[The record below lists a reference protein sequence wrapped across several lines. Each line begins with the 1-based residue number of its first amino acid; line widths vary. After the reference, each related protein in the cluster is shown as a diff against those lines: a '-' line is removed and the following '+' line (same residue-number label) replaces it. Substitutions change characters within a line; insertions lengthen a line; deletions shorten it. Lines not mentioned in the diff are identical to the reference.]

1 MSASSLEETA
11 RRAAELHAA
20 GDHERA
26 AALYER
32 MLETGA
38 GRADGHLG
46 LARLSYKQGQLDE
59 AARHLRSA
67 ADLRPVDA
75 GVLGELA
82 LVLRQL
88 GLTGEASV
96 SAARA
101 AQLAPDEVDF
111 HWLNGTLLLLNG
123 RYAEGWAAWARARML
138 EDAVGD
144 TSRYRPPRWDGQ
156 RLEGETVLLDA
167 GGNDIDAVQFSRYL
181 PALRARGVVPA
192 IACSEAAAGL
202 LSGLPGLLWLAAPG
216 EKRPPYDFTADF
228 DDLPRL
234 FETTPATVPP
244 PAGLGVN
251 PRQRRYWQEALAG
264 APSPRVAVAWSG
276 VEPWP
281 DGLRDLAGAH
291 FYTFLEPVPGMT
303 PLAGEPFA
311 LDAAAAM
318 LEEFE
323 MVVSDD
329 NPIGHLAGTLGRPC
343 WMMLSV
349 APDWRWLQARRDTPW
364 YPSMRLVRQ
373 ERAGDWDAPLAIVRR
388 EIERGLAR
396 NADRLAAA
404 EAALTEGQVRRAAAL
419 LSAGGQSW
427 RGDARMHR
435 LLGDLALAQD
445 RLEEAARAFHRAVAA
460 APGDA
465 GIHSAFA
472 GVLARLG
479 AHRDRERI
487 AARAVALDPASPEP
501 RLQHAHAL
509 EALGRADEALTVYTD
524 AHDLAPKDSATA
536 AALAAALLSRGNFD
550 AGLPL
555 LPTGP
560 LPPRGFQAI
569 AGADIIIDAVADD
582 IEALWLL
589 RYASLLESAARV
601 SVAVRPGLQRLVTG
615 QPGVDGV
622 LVAGQA
628 RPPDAL
634 TLPAAALPRLFG
646 TTLDTI
652 PANIP
657 YLLPNEMLARH
668 WRSRFARPARLRV
681 GIAWGDRGLLE
692 AMAPLFQTE
701 DAAFFSLETEAGS
714 RTLAALRSRAG
725 ITDISTRITDAAEL
739 AAAISALDMVIGP
752 DGPAVHVAGALG
764 VPAAVLLTR
773 PAHWRWLSGR
783 DDSPW
788 YPSSR
793 LFRQERLDD
802 WAAPVEELGA
812 VLRQAVFDAG

>member
-1 MSASSLEETA
+1 MNASSLEETA
-11 RRAAELHAA
+11 RRAAELLAA
-20 GDHERA
+20 GDRKPA

-32 MLETGA
+32 MLEAEA
-38 GRADGHLG
+38 GRAEGHLG
-46 LARLSYKQGQLDE
+46 LARLHYEEGQLDE

-67 ADLRPVDA
+67 ADLRPADA
-75 GVLGELA
+75 DVLGELA
-82 LVLRQL
+82 LVLRRL

-101 AQLAPDEVDF
+101 AQLAPENVEL

-123 RYAEGWAAWARARML
+123 RYAEGWAAWGRARAL
-138 EDAVGD
+138 DDATVD
-144 TSRYRPPRWDGQ
+144 IRRYRPPRWDGR
-156 RLEGETVLLDA
+156 RLDGETLLLDA

-181 PALRARGVVPA
+181 PAVRARGAVPA
-192 IACSEAAAGL
+192 VACSEAAAGL

-216 EKRPPYDFTADF
+216 ENRPPYDLMADF
-228 DDLPRL
+228 GDLPRL
-234 FETTPATVPP
+234 FETTPATVP
-244 PAGLGVN
+244 ATTSLGVN

-264 APSPRVAVAWSG
+264 APSPRIAVAWSG
-276 VEPWP
+276 AEPWP
-281 DGLRDLAGAH
+281 EGLRDLTGAH

-303 PLAGEPFA
+303 PLSEGPFA

-343 WMMLSV
+343 WMLLGV

-373 ERAGDWDAPLAIVRR
+373 ERAGDWSAALAIVRR

-404 EAALTEGQVRRAAAL
+404 EAALTDGQVRRAAAL
-419 LSAGGQSW
+419 LAASGQPW

-435 LLGDLALAQD
+435 LLGDLALAQG
-445 RLEEAARAFHRAVAA
+445 RLDDAARALHRAVAA

-465 GIHSAFA
+465 EAHCAFA
-472 GVLARLG
+472 KVLALIG

-487 AARAVALDPASPEP
+487 AARAAVLDPASPEP
-501 RLQHAHAL
+501 RLLHADAL
-509 EALGRADEALTVYTD
+509 EALGHADRALAVYCE
-524 AHDLAPKDSATA
+524 AHDLAPDDSATA
-536 AALAAALLSRGNFD
+536 AALASALLSRGNFD

-555 LPTGP
+555 LPAGP
-560 LPPRGFQAI
+560 LPLAGLQAI
-569 AGADIIIDAVADD
+569 EGADVVIDAGGDD
-582 IEALWLL
+582 VEAIWLL
-589 RYASLLESAARV
+589 RYAPLLESAGRV
-601 SVAVRPGLQRLVTG
+601 LAAVRPGLQRLVAG
-615 QPGVDGV
+615 QPGLDGV

-628 RPPDAL
+628 RPQGAV
-634 TLPAAALPRLFG
+634 TLPAAALLRLFG
-646 TTLDTI
+646 TTLETI
-652 PANIP
+652 PADIP
-657 YLLPNEMLARH
+657 YLAPNEMLARH

-681 GIAWGDRGLLE
+681 GVSWGGRALLE
-692 AMAPLFQTE
+692 AMAPLFRIE
-701 DAAFFSLETEAGS
+701 GAAFFSLETEAGS

-752 DGPAVHVAGALG
+752 DGPAVHLAGALG

-773 PAHWRWLSGR
+773 PAHWRWFSDR
-783 DDSPW
+783 KDSPW

-802 WAAPVEELGA
+802 WAAPVAELAG
-812 VLRQAVFDAG
+812 VLKQAVFDAD

>member
-1 MSASSLEETA
+1 MNASSLEETV
-11 RRAAELHAA
+11 RHAAELLAA

-32 MLETGA
+32 MLEMEA

-46 LARLSYKQGQLDE
+46 LARLHYGQGRQDE
-59 AARHLRSA
+59 AARHLRLA
-67 ADLRPVDA
+67 ADLRPSDA
-75 GVLGELA
+75 GILGELA
-82 LVLRQL
+82 LVLRQI

-101 AQLAPDEVDF
+101 AQLAPGDIDI

-123 RYAEGWAAWARARML
+123 RYAEGWAAWGRARAL
-138 EDAVGD
+138 EDTAGD
-144 TSRYRPPRWDGQ
+144 TSRYRPPRWEGR
-156 RLEGETVLLDA
+156 RLDGETLLVDA
-167 GGNDIDAVQFSRYL
+167 GENDVDAVQFSRYL
-181 PALRARGVVPA
+181 PALRARGAVPA

-202 LSGLPGLLWLAAPG
+202 LSELPGLLWLAAPG
-216 EKRPPYDFTADF
+216 ENRPPYDLTVGF
-228 DDLPRL
+228 DDLPRV

-244 PAGLGVN
+244 PAGLRVN

-264 APSPRVAVAWSG
+264 APSPRIAVAWSG

-281 DGLRDLAGAH
+281 EGLRDLAGAH
-291 FYTFLEPVPGMT
+291 FYTFLEPVPGME
-303 PLAGEPFA
+303 PLADAPFA
-311 LDAAAAM
+311 LDAAAAL

-343 WMMLSV
+343 WMMLGI

-373 ERAGDWDAPLAIVRR
+373 ERAGDWSVPLAIVRR

-404 EAALTEGQVRRAAAL
+404 EAALAEGQVRRAAAL
-419 LSAGGQSW
+419 LAAGGHPW

-445 RLEEAARAFHRAVAA
+445 RLDDAARALHRAVAA

-465 GIHSAFA
+465 GVHSAFA
-472 GVLARLG
+472 GVLARIG

-487 AARAVALDPASPEP
+487 AARAVTLDPASPEP
-501 RLQHAHAL
+501 RLQHAAAL
-509 EALGRADEALTVYTD
+509 EALGRADEALEVYTD
-524 AHDLAPKDSATA
+524 AHDLAPDDRATA
-536 AALAAALLSRGNFD
+536 AALASALLSRGDFD

-555 LPTGP
+555 LPAGP
-560 LPPRGFQAI
+560 LPPAGLRAVRGAEV
-569 AGADIIIDAVADD
+569 IIDAVAND
-582 IEALWLL
+582 IEAIWLL
-589 RYASLLESAARV
+589 RYAPLLESAGRV
-601 SVAVRPGLQRLVTG
+601 LAAVRPGLQRLIAG
-615 QPGVDGV
+615 LDGVDGV

-628 RPPDAL
+628 RPQGAV

-646 TTLDTI
+646 TTLETI

-657 YLLPNEMLARH
+657 YIRPNEMLARH

-681 GIAWGDRGLLE
+681 GVAWGDRALLE
-692 AMAPLFQTE
+692 AMAPLFDTE
-701 DAAFFSLETEAGS
+701 GAAFFSLETEAGS

-739 AAAISALDMVIGP
+739 AAAISSLDMVIGP

-773 PAHWRWLSGR
+773 PAHWRWLSDL

-788 YPSSR
+788 YPASR

-802 WAAPVEELGA
+802 WAAPVAELA
-812 VLRQAVFDAG
+812 TVLKQAIFDAD

>member
-1 MSASSLEETA
+1 MNAASLEETG
-11 RRAAELHAA
+11 RRAAELLAA
-20 GDHERA
+20 GDHEQA

-32 MLETGA
+32 MLEA
-38 GRADGHLG
+38 EDGRAAGHLG
-46 LARLSYKQGQLDE
+46 LARLHYGQGRLDE
-59 AARHLRSA
+59 AAKHLRST
-67 ADLRPVDA
+67 ADLRPADA
-75 GVLGELA
+75 EVLGEMA

-101 AQLAPDEVDF
+101 AQLAPQEVHL

-123 RYAEGWAAWARARML
+123 RYAEGWAAWGQARAL
-138 EDAVGD
+138 EDTALD
-144 TSRYRPPRWDGQ
+144 PSRYRPPRWNGQ
-156 RLEGETVLLDA
+156 RLDGETVLLDA

-181 PALRARGVVPA
+181 PAVRARGGVPA

-216 EKRPPYDFTADF
+216 ENRPPYDLTVSF

-244 PAGLGVN
+244 PAGIGVN

-264 APSPRVAVAWSG
+264 APSPRIAVAWSG
-276 VEPWP
+276 REHWP
-281 DGLRDLAGAH
+281 EGLLEIAGAH
-291 FYTFLEPVPGMT
+291 FYTFLEPVPGTT
-303 PLAGEPFA
+303 PLAEEPLA

-343 WMMLSV
+343 WMMLAV

-373 ERAGDWDAPLAIVRR
+373 ERAGDWVAPLAIVRR

-396 NADRLAAA
+396 NADRIAAA
-404 EAALTEGQVRRAAAL
+404 EAALAEGHVRRAAAL
-419 LSAGGQSW
+419 VSASGQPW

-435 LLGDLALAQD
+435 LLGDLALAQGRIHD
-445 RLEEAARAFHRAVAA
+445 AARALHRAVAA
-460 APGDA
+460 APGNA
-465 GIHSAFA
+465 AVHSAFA
-472 GVLARLG
+472 GVLAEIG
-479 AHRDRERI
+479 AHRDRELM
-487 AARAVALDPASPEP
+487 AAKAVALDPAAPEP
-501 RLQHAHAL
+501 RLRHAGAL
-509 EALGRADEALTVYTD
+509 EALGRDEEALEAYTE
-524 AHDLAPKDSATA
+524 AHELAPDDA
-536 AALAAALLSRGNFD
+536 AAASALAAALLRRGNFD

-560 LPPRGFQAI
+560 LPPGGLRAI
-569 AGADIIIDAVADD
+569 EDAPVIIEAATDD
-582 IEALWLL
+582 IEAIWLL
-589 RYASLLESAARV
+589 RYAQLLESAARV
-601 SVAVRPGLQRLVTG
+601 AVAVRPGLQRLVAE

-622 LVAGQA
+622 LAAGQA
-628 RPPDAL
+628 RPEGAVAV
-634 TLPAAALPRLFG
+634 PAAALPWLLGTRLE
-646 TTLDTI
+646 TI
-652 PANIP
+652 PADIP
-657 YLLPNEMLARH
+657 YLRANEMLARH

-681 GIAWGDRGLLE
+681 GVAWGDRGLLE
-692 AMAPLFQTE
+692 AMTPLFE
-701 DAAFFSLETEAGS
+701 VEGAAFFSLETEAGS

-739 AAAISALDMVIGP
+739 AAAISALDMVVGP

-773 PAHWRWLSGR
+773 PAHWRWLTDR
-783 DDSPW
+783 NDSPW

-802 WAAPVEELGA
+802 WAAPVAELGA
-812 VLRQAVFDAG
+812 VLKQAVFDAD

>member
-1 MSASSLEETA
+1 MNVSSLEETA
-11 RRAAELHAA
+11 RQAAESLAA

-32 MLETGA
+32 MLETEN
-38 GRADGHLG
+38 GRAEGHLG
-46 LARLSYKQGQLDE
+46 LARLHYGQKRLDE

-67 ADLRPVDA
+67 ADLQAADP

-88 GLTGEASV
+88 GLTREASV

-101 AQLAPDEVDF
+101 AQLAPQEIDF

-123 RYAEGWAAWARARML
+123 RYAEGWAAWGQARAL
-138 EDAVGD
+138 ADAVVD
-144 TSRYRPPRWDGQ
+144 TSRYRPPRWDGR
-156 RLEGETVLLDA
+156 RLDGETLLLDA

-181 PALRARGVVPA
+181 PAVRSRGAVPA
-192 IACSEAAAGL
+192 VACSEAAAGL
-202 LSGLPGLLWLAAPG
+202 LSGLPGLLWLAVPG
-216 EKRPPYDFTADF
+216 ENRPPYDLTVSF

-244 PAGLGVN
+244 PTGIAVN
-251 PRQRRYWQEALAG
+251 PRQRRHWQEALAG
-264 APSPRVAVAWSG
+264 APSPRIAVAWSG
-276 VEPWP
+276 AEPWP
-281 DGLRDLAGAH
+281 EGLRDLAGVH
-291 FYTFLEPVPGMT
+291 FFTFLEPVPGMT
-303 PLAGEPFA
+303 PLAEERVA

-323 MVVSDD
+323 LVVSDD

-343 WMMLSV
+343 WMMLGV

-373 ERAGDWDAPLAIVRR
+373 ERAGDWAGPLAIVRR

-396 NADRLAAA
+396 NEDRLAAA
-404 EAALTEGQVRRAAAL
+404 EAALADGQVRRAAAL
-419 LSAGGQSW
+419 VSASGQPS

-435 LLGDLALAQD
+435 LLGDLALAQG
-445 RLEEAARAFHRAVAA
+445 RLDDAARALHRAVAA

-465 GIHSAFA
+465 AVHGAFA
-472 GVLARLG
+472 DVLAQIG
-479 AHRDRERI
+479 AHLDRERM

-501 RLQHAHAL
+501 RLRHADAL
-509 EALGRADEALTVYTD
+509 EALGRSEEALEVYCE
-524 AHDLAPKDSATA
+524 AHGLAPDDPATA
-536 AALAAALLSRGNFD
+536 SAFASALLSRGNFD

-555 LPTGP
+555 LPAGP
-560 LPPRGFQAI
+560 LPPAGLRAVE
-569 AGADIIIDAVADD
+569 GADIVIDAVADD
-582 IEALWLL
+582 IETIWLL
-589 RYASLLESAARV
+589 RYARLLDNAARV
-601 SVAVRPGLQRLVTG
+601 AVAVRPGLQRLVAG

-628 RPPDAL
+628 RPQDAL
-634 TLPAAALPRLFG
+634 VLPAAALPRLFG
-646 TTLDTI
+646 TTLETI

-657 YLLPNEMLARH
+657 YLWPNEMLARH

-681 GIAWGDRGLLE
+681 GVAWGDRALLE
-692 AMAPLFQTE
+692 AMAPLFDTE
-701 DAAFFSLETEAGS
+701 GAAFFSLETEAGS

-752 DGPAVHVAGALG
+752 DGPATHVAGALG

-788 YPSSR
+788 YPASR

-802 WAAPVEELGA
+802 WAAPVEALA
-812 VLRQAVFDAG
+812 IVLRQAVFDAG

>member
-1 MSASSLEETA
+1 MNALSLEETA
-11 RRAAELHAA
+11 RRAADLLAA
-20 GDHERA
+20 GNCESA

-32 MLETGA
+32 MLEAEA

-46 LARLSYKQGQLDE
+46 LARLQYGQGRLDE
-59 AARHLRSA
+59 AVRHLRSA
-67 ADLRPVDA
+67 ADLRPADA
-75 GVLGELA
+75 RVLGQLA

-101 AQLAPDEVDF
+101 AQLAPDDIDL

-123 RYAEGWAAWARARML
+123 RYAEGWAAWGRARAL
-138 EDAVGD
+138 EDAAGD
-144 TSRYRPPRWDGQ
+144 AGRYRPPRWDGR
-156 RLEGETVLLDA
+156 RLDGETLLVNA
-167 GGNDIDAVQFSRYL
+167 GENDIDAVQFSRYL
-181 PALRARGVVPA
+181 PALRARGAMPA

-216 EKRPPYDFTADF
+216 ENRPPYDLMVGF

-264 APSPRVAVAWSG
+264 APSPRIAVAWSG
-276 VEPWP
+276 AEPWP
-281 DGLRDLAGAH
+281 EGLREIAGVH
-291 FYTFLEPVPGMT
+291 FHTFLKPVPGMT
-303 PLAGEPFA
+303 PLAEKSFA

-329 NPIGHLAGTLGRPC
+329 NPIGHLAGALGRPC
-343 WMMLSV
+343 WTMLTV

-373 ERAGDWDAPLAIVRR
+373 QRAGDWSAPLAIVRR
-388 EIERGLAR
+388 EIERSLAR
-396 NADRLAAA
+396 TADRLAAA
-404 EAALTEGQVRRAAAL
+404 EAALCDGQVRRAAAL
-419 LSAGGQSW
+419 LAAGGHPW

-435 LLGDLALAQD
+435 LLGRLALAQG
-445 RLEEAARAFHRAVAA
+445 RLDDAARALHRAVAA

-465 GIHSAFA
+465 GVHGAFA
-472 GVLARLG
+472 EVLARRG
-479 AHRDRERI
+479 AHRDRERM
-487 AARAVALDPASPEP
+487 AARAVALAPASPEP
-501 RLQHAHAL
+501 RLRHAEAL
-509 EALGRADEALTVYTD
+509 EALGRADEALAVYID
-524 AHDLAPKDSATA
+524 AHDLAPNDRVA
-536 AALAAALLSRGNFD
+536 AGALAAALLSRGNFD

-560 LPPRGFQAI
+560 LPPGGLQAI
-569 AGADIIIDAVADD
+569 EGAEVVIDAASDD
-582 IEALWLL
+582 IEAIWLL
-589 RYASLLESAARV
+589 RYAPLLESARRV
-601 SVAVRPGLQRLVTG
+601 LAAVRPGLQRLVAG

-628 RPPDAL
+628 RPQDAV
-634 TLPAAALPRLFG
+634 TLPAKALPRLFG
-646 TTLDTI
+646 TTLETI
-652 PANIP
+652 PADIP
-657 YLLPNEMLARH
+657 YLRPNEMLARH

-681 GIAWGDRGLLE
+681 GVAWGDRALLE
-692 AMAPLFQTE
+692 AMAPLFRTG
-701 DAAFFSLETEAGS
+701 DAAFFSLETGAAS

-725 ITDISTRITDAAEL
+725 ITDLSTRITDAAEL
-739 AAAISALDMVIGP
+739 AAAISALDMVVGP
-752 DGPAVHVAGALG
+752 DGPAVHIAGALG

-783 DDSPW
+783 GDSPW

-802 WAAPVEELGA
+802 WAAPVAELA
-812 VLRQAVFDAG
+812 IVLKQAVFDAG

>member
-1 MSASSLEETA
+1 MNASPLEETA
-11 RRAAELHAA
+11 RRAGELLAA
-20 GDHERA
+20 GDHEQA
-26 AALYER
+26 APLYER
-32 MLETGA
+32 MLEA
-38 GRADGHLG
+38 EDGRAEGHLG
-46 LARLSYKQGQLDE
+46 LARSLYGQGRLDE

-67 ADLRPVDA
+67 ADLRPGDA
-75 GVLGELA
+75 ELQGELA
-82 LVLRQL
+82 LVLRRL

-96 SAARA
+96 AAARS
-101 AQLAPDEVDF
+101 AQLAPQEVDF
-111 HWLNGTLLLLNG
+111 HWLNGTLLLMNG
-123 RYAEGWAAWARARML
+123 RYAEGWAAWGQARAL
-138 EDAVGD
+138 NDAAAD
-144 TSRYRPPRWDGQ
+144 TSRYRPPRWDGR
-156 RLEGETVLLDA
+156 RLDGETLLLDA
-167 GGNDIDAVQFSRYL
+167 GGNDIDAVQFCRYL
-181 PALRARGVVPA
+181 PAVRTRGALPA
-192 IACSEAAAGL
+192 IACSESAAGL

-216 EKRPPYDFTADF
+216 ENRPPYDLTASF

-244 PAGLGVN
+244 PAGIEVN
-251 PRQRRYWQEALAG
+251 PRQRRYWQETLAG
-264 APSPRVAVAWSG
+264 APSPRIAVAWTG
-276 VEPWP
+276 AEPWP
-281 DGLRDLAGAH
+281 EGLLEIAGAR

-303 PLAGEPFA
+303 PLSEEPLA

-343 WMMLSV
+343 WMMLDI

-373 ERAGDWDAPLAIVRR
+373 ERVGDWSAPLAIVRR

-396 NADRLAAA
+396 HADRLAAA
-404 EAALTEGQVRRAAAL
+404 EAALADGQVRRAAAL
-419 LSAGGQSW
+419 LAAGGHSW

-435 LLGDLALAQD
+435 LLGNLALAQG
-445 RLEEAARAFHRAVAA
+445 RLDDAARALHRAVAA

-465 GIHSAFA
+465 AVHSAFA
-472 GVLARLG
+472 GVLAEIG
-479 AHRDRERI
+479 AHRDRERM
-487 AARAVALDPASPEP
+487 AARAVALDPSSPEP
-501 RLQHAHAL
+501 RLLHADAL
-509 EALGRADEALTVYTD
+509 EALGRSDEALAVYTD
-524 AHDLAPKDSATA
+524 AHDLAPKDRATA
-536 AALAAALLSRGNFD
+536 AALSSALLRRGNFD

-560 LPPRGFQAI
+560 LPPAGLQAVE
-569 AGADIIIDAVADD
+569 GADVIVDAVNDD
-582 IEALWLL
+582 IEAVWLL
-589 RYASLLESAARV
+589 RYAPLLDRAGRV
-601 SVAVRPGLQRLVTG
+601 LAAVRPGLQRLVAG

-628 RPPDAL
+628 RPQGSL

-646 TTLDTI
+646 TTLETI
-652 PANIP
+652 PADIP
-657 YLLPNEMLARH
+657 YFRANEMLARH

-681 GIAWGDRGLLE
+681 GIAWGERALLE
-692 AMAPLFQTE
+692 AMAPLFDIE
-701 DAAFFSLETEAGS
+701 GAAFFSLETESGS

-739 AAAISALDMVIGP
+739 AAAISALDMIIGP

-773 PAHWRWLSGR
+773 PAHWRWLSDR

-788 YPSSR
+788 YPLSR
-793 LFRQERLDD
+793 LFRQHRLDD
-802 WAAPVEELGA
+802 WTDPVAALA
-812 VLRQAVFDAG
+812 KVLKQAVFDAD

>member
-11 RRAAELHAA
+11 RRADGLLAA
-20 GDHERA
+20 GDREHA

-32 MLETGA
+32 MLEAEA

-46 LARLSYKQGQLDE
+46 LARLHYEEGRLDE
-59 AARHLRSA
+59 AARHLRLA
-67 ADLRPVDA
+67 ADLRPADA
-75 GVLGELA
+75 DVLGELA
-82 LVLRQL
+82 LVLRRL

-101 AQLAPDEVDF
+101 AQLAPETVDL
-111 HWLNGTLLLLNG
+111 HWLNGTLLLMNG
-123 RYAEGWAAWARARML
+123 RYAEGWAAWGRARAL
-138 EDAVGD
+138 EDATVD
-144 TSRYRPPRWDGQ
+144 PSRYRPPRWDGR
-156 RLEGETVLLDA
+156 RLDGETLLLDA
-167 GGNDIDAVQFSRYL
+167 GANDIDAVQFSRYL
-181 PALRARGVVPA
+181 PAVRARGAVPA
-192 IACSEAAAGL
+192 VACSDAAAGL

-216 EKRPPYDFTADF
+216 ENRPPYDLTVGF

-244 PAGLGVN
+244 TTSLGVN

-264 APSPRVAVAWSG
+264 APSPRIAVAWSG

-281 DGLRDLAGAH
+281 EGLRDLAGAH

-303 PLAGEPFA
+303 SLSEEPFA

-329 NPIGHLAGTLGRPC
+329 NPIGHLAGALARPC
-343 WMMLSV
+343 WMMLTT

-364 YPSMRLVRQ
+364 YPSVRLVRQ
-373 ERAGDWDAPLAIVRR
+373 ERVDDWSAPLAVVRR
-388 EIERGLAR
+388 EIERGLDR

-404 EAALTEGQVRRAAAL
+404 ESALADGQVRRAAAL
-419 LSAGGQSW
+419 LAAGGQPW

-435 LLGDLALAQD
+435 LLGDLALAQG
-445 RLEEAARAFHRAVAA
+445 RLDDAARALHRAVAA

-465 GIHSAFA
+465 EAHSAFA
-472 GVLARLG
+472 GVLAQLG

-487 AARAVALDPASPEP
+487 AARAVALDPDSPEP
-501 RLQHAHAL
+501 RLHHACAL
-509 EALGRADEALTVYTD
+509 DALGRADEALDVYCE
-524 AHDLAPKDSATA
+524 AHDLAPDDPA
-536 AALAAALLSRGNFD
+536 AASALASALLSRGNFD
-550 AGLPL
+550 TGLTL

-560 LPPRGFQAI
+560 LPPGGLSAI
-569 AGADIIIDAVADD
+569 EGADVVIDAVGDD
-582 IEALWLL
+582 IEAVWLL
-589 RYASLLESAARV
+589 RYAPLLEGAGRV
-601 SVAVRPGLQRLVTG
+601 LAAVRPGLQRLVTG

-628 RPPDAL
+628 RPQGAV

-646 TTLDTI
+646 TTLETI

-657 YLLPNEMLARH
+657 YLAPNEMLARH

-681 GIAWGDRGLLE
+681 GVAWGGRALLE
-692 AMAPLFQTE
+692 AMAPLFDTE
-701 DAAFFSLETEAGS
+701 GAAFFSLETEAGS

-739 AAAISALDMVIGP
+739 AAAISSLDMVIGP

-773 PAHWRWLSGR
+773 PAHWRWFSDR
-783 DDSPW
+783 EDSPW

-793 LFRQERLDD
+793 LFRQQRLDD
-802 WAAPVEELGA
+802 WAAPVAELAA
-812 VLRQAVFDAG
+812 VLKQAVFDAG

>member
-1 MSASSLEETA
+1 MNASSLEETA
-11 RRAAELHAA
+11 RRAAELLAA

-32 MLETGA
+32 MLEAEA
-38 GRADGHLG
+38 GRAEGHLG
-46 LARLSYKQGQLDE
+46 LARLHYGQDRLDE

-67 ADLRPVDA
+67 ADLRPADPE
-75 GVLGELA
+75 VLGELA
-82 LVLRQL
+82 LVLRRL
-88 GLTGEASV
+88 GITGEASV

-101 AQLAPDEVDF
+101 AQLAPGNVDL

-123 RYAEGWAAWARARML
+123 RYAEGWAAWGQARAL
-138 EDAVGD
+138 KDAVVD
-144 TSRYRPPRWDGQ
+144 RSRYRPPRWNGQ
-156 RLEGETVLLDA
+156 RLDGETLLLDA

-181 PALRARGVVPA
+181 PAVRTRGAVPA
-192 IACSEAAAGL
+192 VACSDSAAGL
-202 LSGLPGLLWLAAPG
+202 LAGLPGLLWLAAPG
-216 EKRPPYDFTADF
+216 ENRPPYDLTVSF

-244 PAGLGVN
+244 PTGIGVN
-251 PRQRRYWQEALAG
+251 PRQRRFWQEALAG
-264 APSPRVAVAWSG
+264 APSPRVAVAWTG
-276 VEPWP
+276 ADPWP
-281 DGLRDLAGAH
+281 AGLLEVAGAH

-303 PLAGEPFA
+303 PLAEEPFA

-323 MVVSDD
+323 IVVSDD

-343 WMMLSV
+343 WMMLPI

-364 YPSMRLVRQ
+364 YPSIRLVRQ
-373 ERAGDWDAPLAIVRR
+373 ERAGDWAVPLAIVRR

-396 NADRLAAA
+396 NADRMAAA
-404 EAALTEGQVRRAAAL
+404 EAALADGQVRRAAAL
-419 LSAGGQSW
+419 VSGGTYSW

-435 LLGDLALAQD
+435 LLGDLALAQG
-445 RLEEAARAFHRAVAA
+445 RLDDAARALHRAVAA

-465 GIHSAFA
+465 AVHSAFA
-472 GVLARLG
+472 GVLAKIG
-479 AHRDRERI
+479 AHRDRERM
-487 AARAVALDPASPEP
+487 AARAVALDPDSAEP
-501 RLQHAHAL
+501 RLRHADAL
-509 EALGRADEALTVYTD
+509 EALGRADEALAVYCD
-524 AHDLAPKDSATA
+524 AHELAPNDPATA
-536 AALAAALLSRGNFD
+536 SALSSALLSRGNFD

-555 LPTGP
+555 LTAGP
-560 LPPRGFQAI
+560 LPPAGLQAVE
-569 AGADIIIDAVADD
+569 GADVIVDAVTDD
-582 IEALWLL
+582 IEAIWLL
-589 RYASLLESAARV
+589 RYAPLLESAARV
-601 SVAVRPGLQRLVTG
+601 SMAVRPGLQRLVTG

-628 RPPDAL
+628 RPQDAL

-646 TTLDTI
+646 TTLETI
-652 PANIP
+652 PADIP
-657 YLLPNEMLARH
+657 YLAPNDMLARH

-681 GIAWGDRGLLE
+681 GVAWGGRGLLE
-692 AMAPLFQTE
+692 AMAPLFGIE
-701 DAAFFSLETEAGS
+701 GAAFFSLETEAGS

-773 PAHWRWLSGR
+773 PAHWRWLTDR

-788 YPSSR
+788 YPASR

-802 WAAPVEELGA
+802 WAAPVEALAG

>member
-1 MSASSLEETA
+1 MNASSLEEA
-11 RRAAELHAA
+11 VRRAAELHAA
-20 GDHERA
+20 GDREPA

-32 MLETGA
+32 MLEVEA

-46 LARLSYKQGQLDE
+46 LARLHYEQGQLDE

-67 ADLRPVDA
+67 ADLRPADA
-75 GVLGELA
+75 EVLGELA
-82 LVLRQL
+82 LLLRRL

-101 AQLAPDEVDF
+101 AQLAPENVEL

-123 RYAEGWAAWARARML
+123 RYAEGWAAWGRARAL
-138 EDAVGD
+138 EDATLD
-144 TSRYRPPRWDGQ
+144 TGRYRPPRWDGR
-156 RLEGETVLLDA
+156 RLDGETLLLDA

-181 PALRARGVVPA
+181 PAVCARGAVPA
-192 IACSEAAAGL
+192 VACSEAAAGL

-216 EKRPPYDFTADF
+216 ENRPPYDLMADF
-228 DDLPRL
+228 GDLPRL
-234 FETTPATVPP
+234 FETTPATVP
-244 PAGLGVN
+244 ATTSLGVN

-264 APSPRVAVAWSG
+264 APSPRIAVAWSG
-276 VEPWP
+276 AEPWP
-281 DGLRDLAGAH
+281 EGLRELAGAH
-291 FYTFLEPVPGMT
+291 FYTFLQPVPGMT
-303 PLAGEPFA
+303 PLSEKPFA

-343 WMMLSV
+343 WMLLGI

-373 ERAGDWDAPLAIVRR
+373 EHAGDWGAPLAIVRR

-404 EAALTEGQVRRAAAL
+404 EAALTDGQVRRAAAL
-419 LSAGGQSW
+419 LAASGQPW

-435 LLGDLALAQD
+435 LLGDLALAQG
-445 RLEEAARAFHRAVAA
+445 RLDDAARALHRAVAA

-465 GIHSAFA
+465 EAHCAFA
-472 GVLARLG
+472 RVLARIG
-479 AHRDRERI
+479 AHRDRARI
-487 AARAVALDPASPEP
+487 AARAAVLDPAAPEP
-501 RLQHAHAL
+501 RLLHADAL
-509 EALGRADEALTVYTD
+509 EALGHADEALAVYCE
-524 AHDLAPKDSATA
+524 AHDLAPDDPDTA
-536 AALAAALLSRGNFD
+536 SALASALLSRGDFD

-555 LPTGP
+555 LPAGP
-560 LPPRGFQAI
+560 LPPTGLQAI
-569 AGADIIIDAVADD
+569 EGAEVVIDAVADD
-582 IEALWLL
+582 IEAIWLL
-589 RYASLLESAARV
+589 RYAPLLESTGRV
-601 SVAVRPGLQRLVTG
+601 LAAVRPGLQRLVAG

-628 RPPDAL
+628 RPEGAV
-634 TLPAAALPRLFG
+634 TLLATALPRLFG
-646 TTLDTI
+646 TTLETI
-652 PANIP
+652 PADIP
-657 YLLPNEMLARH
+657 YLAPNEMLARH
-668 WRSRFARPARLRV
+668 WRSRLARPARFRV
-681 GIAWGDRGLLE
+681 GVAWGGHALLE
-692 AMAPLFQTE
+692 AMAPLFRTE
-701 DAAFFSLETEAGS
+701 GAAFFSLETESGS

-752 DGPAVHVAGALG
+752 DGPAVHIAGALG

-773 PAHWRWLSGR
+773 PAHWRWLSDR

-793 LFRQERLDD
+793 LFRQQRLDD
-802 WAAPVEELGA
+802 WAAPVAELGA
-812 VLRQAVFDAG
+812 VLKQAVFDAD